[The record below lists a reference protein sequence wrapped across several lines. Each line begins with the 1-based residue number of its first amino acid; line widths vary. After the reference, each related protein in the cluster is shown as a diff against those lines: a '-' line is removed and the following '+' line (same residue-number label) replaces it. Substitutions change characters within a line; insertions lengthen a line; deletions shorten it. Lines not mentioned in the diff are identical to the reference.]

1 MFPLAILPGIRQWA
15 LGEKELVI
23 EPWIENDYEEN
34 QDGEEF
40 VIMGKA
46 DDVQFVYEL
55 IIDQFKLYEKS
66 SGPIL

>member
-1 MFPLAILPGIRQWA
+1 M
-15 LGEKELVI
+15 I